1 MSKPPDSTGST
12 RLPPGAIG
20 RVLMATRRALGMSQ
34 AELAGQIGV
43 TRQSVIAM
51 EKGSPGLSIG
61 TILRALGVL
70 GLTIEVKPPDDVA
83 PLTRQDVIGEAPA
96 ASQSPVNRP
105 NEQAAHSPAPAMS
118 FVPDID
124 RIIEDA
130 QSGTRFPLLHQ
141 PLPNRARKRKAGDA
155 A

>member
-1 MSKPPDSTGST
+1 MSKSPDNPAVTRPPPT
-12 RLPPGAIG
+12 AIG

-70 GLTIEVKPPDDVA
+70 GLTIEVKSPDDEA
-83 PLTRQDVIGEAPA
+83 PLARPDVIGESPTALR
-96 ASQSPVNRP
+96 SPVNGP
-105 NEQAAHSPAPAMS
+105 NRQADRATVPATS
-118 FVPDID
+118 VVPDID
-124 RIIEDA
+124 GIIEDA
-130 QSGTRFPLLHQ
+130 RSGTRFPIFHQ
-141 PLPNRARKRKAGDA
+141 PLPNRARKRKTGHA